1 VDELVTSLDI
11 APTVLT
17 AAGLPVPPVMQGHA
31 LPLDERPTPARAAVF
46 SEEDFE
52 GNILQALR
60 SREWKLVTANAGN
73 PRGLPEAGL
82 YDLGQDPKES
92 TNAAA
97 SAGSRLDEL
106 RAALGRAFN
115 EARSQAGA
123 TSQTNIDGVTRD
135 RLKALGY
142 LD

>member
-1 VDELVTSLDI
+1 VDDLVTSLDI

-17 AAGLPVPPVMQGHA
+17 AAGLPVPPVMQGHV
-31 LPLDERPTPARAAVF
+31 LPLDASPVPARETVF

-73 PRGLPEAGL
+73 PRGLPETGL
-82 YDLGQDPKES
+82 YDLGTDPKELRD
-92 TNAAA
+92 AAA
-97 SAGSRLDEL
+97 GAGGQVDEM
-106 RAALGRAFN
+106 RAALGRAYIQ
-115 EARSQAGA
+115 ARSQAGA